1 MGPNN
6 PSNIRVDQTFPNQKS
21 FMDPDQ
27 FAGQSLLLVTG
38 RLAEPSLRRVLPDL
52 QKQFDVNL
60 SIQVMPITVAALMSP
75 VWLAKHLLIPDKCD
89 GIILPGYCEGDLTP
103 LSAITEVPIHI
114 GPRDV
119 RQLTEFFGGKLAPL
133 SLDEYSIDIIAEIN
147 HAPRFSID
155 ELIAQANAYQQD
167 GADIIDVGCEPGTIW
182 TDVGTAVRE
191 LVDRGLRV
199 SIDSLNPKEI
209 VPAIENGASLVLS
222 VNSSNRRAATDWGC
236 EVVVIP
242 DNPGDWLQMSET
254 VEYLAARDV
263 AMRLDPILEPI
274 GFGFAESLSRYMEA
288 RKIWP
293 DAEMMMGIGN
303 LTELS
308 DVDSSGVN
316 FLLLAICEELSI
328 GSILTTQVINWA
340 RSSVRECDLAR
351 RMVHRA
357 ISQKTPPKNMSYDLV
372 SLRDPKLRKLNHEDL
387 QTLADSIRDN
397 NYRILAETT
406 TSGDRQIHLLGGG
419 KRWCHEDAFEL
430 FQQLVD
436 SNPNNVDPSH
446 AFYLG
451 YEMCKAT
458 IANQLGKNYEQDEA
472 LRWGHLTVE
481 EISHRRLKRQKRKKT

>member
-1 MGPNN
+1 
-6 PSNIRVDQTFPNQKS
+6 
-21 FMDPDQ
+21 MDSDQ

-38 RLAEPSLRRVLPDL
+38 RLAEPALRRLVPQL
-52 QKQFDVNL
+52 QEQFSVNL

-75 VWLAKHLLIPDKCD
+75 AWLAKHLSIPEKCD
-89 GIILPGYCEGDLTP
+89 GVILPGYCEGDLTP
-103 LSAITEVPIHI
+103 LSATVQVPIHI
-114 GPRDV
+114 GPRDI

-133 SLDEYSIDIIAEIN
+133 SLDDYSIDIIAEIN
-147 HAPRFSID
+147 HAPRYSVD
-155 ELIAQANAYQQD
+155 HLVEQANAYKQD
-167 GADIIDVGCEPGTIW
+167 GADIIDVGCVPGSTW
-182 TDVGTAVRE
+182 TDVGLVVRE
-191 LVDRGLRV
+191 LVDRGLKV

-209 VPAIENGASLVLS
+209 RPAVENGASLVLS
-222 VNSSNRRAATDWGC
+222 VNSTNRRAAVDWGC

-254 VEYLAARDV
+254 VDYLASRNV

-308 DVDSSGVN
+308 DVDSSGIN
-316 FLLLAICEELSI
+316 FLLLAICEELAI

-340 RSSVRECDLAR
+340 RSSVRECDIAR

-357 ISQKTPPKNMSYDLV
+357 VHQKIPPKNMSYDLV
-372 SLRDPKLRKLNHEDL
+372 SLRDPKLRQLNQEDL
-387 QTLADSIRDN
+387 QTLADSIRDH
-397 NYRILAETT
+397 NYRIMAELTT
-406 TSGDRQIHLLGGG
+406 NGDRLIHLLGGG
-419 KRWCHEDAFEL
+419 ERWCHEDAFEL
-430 FQQLVD
+430 FQQLLD
-436 SNPNNVDPSH
+436 SNPENLDPSH

-481 EISHRRLKRQKRKKT
+481 EISHRRLKRQKRKRT